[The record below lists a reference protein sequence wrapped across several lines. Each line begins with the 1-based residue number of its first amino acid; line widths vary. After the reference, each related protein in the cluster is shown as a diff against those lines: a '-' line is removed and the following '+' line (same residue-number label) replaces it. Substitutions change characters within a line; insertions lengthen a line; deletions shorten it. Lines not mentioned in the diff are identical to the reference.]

1 MGLAHLSKNTKAIK
15 ELADKG
21 MAPD

>member
-1 MGLAHLSKNTKAIK
+1 MGLAHLSKNDKAIK

-21 MAPD
+21 MMPD